1 MIFEDKF
8 SKKQKDMIFL
18 ALEYFSRV
26 NVKTEY
32 IYIYAS
38 YETMCSFDV
47 FCKVSTGKIEKL
59 HEMSVANLSEEQLDS
74 LIFSVLKIGNQDL
87 QEIHR
92 ICIEHNRP
100 MPTQIK
106 IIYDNVNKKVHA
118 DYSYDLFYS
127 NSDTLTSYDIFNQ
140 WYEEVK
146 KEVEGN

>member
-8 SKKQKDMIFL
+8 SKKQEDMILL

-26 NVKTEY
+26 KVKTD
-32 IYIYAS
+32 YIYAS
-38 YETMCSFDV
+38 YETMYSFDV

-59 HEMSVANLSEEQLDS
+59 HELSVVNLSEEQLDN

-87 QEIHR
+87 QEIHK
-92 ICIEHNRP
+92 ICIEYNRP
-100 MPTQIK
+100 MQTQIK
-106 IIYDNVNKKVHA
+106 LIYDNINNKVHA

-127 NSDTLTSYDIFNQ
+127 NSDTLTSFDIFNQ

-146 KEVEGN
+146 AEIENN